1 MLNLLDFVIPL
12 AGKLICQLNP
22 DSDDLDYTSHITEVH
37 RQCMRTMHDDF
48 VKLTSHGIATNELV
62 LALLRGSGFSDEHI
76 KAGMRILTKFGLLVP
91 IFKGENTTS
100 SGSSTG
106 ATATIIDGVEEYV
119 VPAQL
124 PSLSPDSHFA
134 GEQWTKEPYKTCYI
148 WFSTEGHLHDQPW
161 LSLNEMRQ
169 AGFTSPGVFQRLV
182 AMLVVYCQSATEKAL
197 ALTSIRL
204 FEDVVI
210 LKIAG
215 QYFRIKYL
223 KNENALRLDIVGE
236 RQAIIVN

>member
-1 MLNLLDFVIPL
+1 M
-12 AGKLICQLNP
+12 
-22 DSDDLDYTSHITEVH
+22 
-37 RQCMRTMHDDF
+37 
-48 VKLTSHGIATNELV
+48 
-62 LALLRGSGFSDEHI
+62 
-76 KAGMRILTKFGLLVP
+76 
-91 IFKGENTTS
+91 
-100 SGSSTG
+100 
-106 ATATIIDGVEEYV
+106 
-119 VPAQL
+119 
-124 PSLSPDSHFA
+124 
-134 GEQWTKEPYKTCYI
+134 
-148 WFSTEGHLHDQPW
+148 HDQPW